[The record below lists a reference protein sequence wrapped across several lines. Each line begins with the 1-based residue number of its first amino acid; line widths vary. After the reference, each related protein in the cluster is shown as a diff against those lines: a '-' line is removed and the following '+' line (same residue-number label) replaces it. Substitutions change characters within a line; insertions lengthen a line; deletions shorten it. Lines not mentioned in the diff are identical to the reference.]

1 MKLYFGNPFHLT
13 AGGGV
18 PGASSGAKSNG
29 AVMAVSSAFLEPN
42 CWAKIR
48 RSATGLARSRP
59 RRGTKGRQTSSAIT
73 ASLWPNL
80 AQLAVGLCQLSAAQ
94 ELHGLDQRAGGVAGL
109 FLESLVAVELGGMA
123 GRDQTHVLEPVDQD
137 APQRLAARGIAM
149 DDDRKDPAGEMAR
162 IVPALHLEVLG
173 LLRVLAR
180 RRGRVGI

>member
-80 AQLAVGLCQLSAAQ
+80 AQPAVGLCQLSAAQ

-109 FLESLVAVELGGMA
+109 FLESLVAVERVMAGGVGFEVADIAVELGGMA

-137 APQRLAARGIAM
+137 AP
-149 DDDRKDPAGEMAR
+149 
-162 IVPALHLEVLG
+162 
-173 LLRVLAR
+173 
-180 RRGRVGI
+180 